1 MREVADSFP
10 TVFVWKES
18 VKSDI
23 LTSVIRPALVDDFEA
38 IESLNYSVVN
48 LTSPMDAARIQ
59 QLHDISSYHRVIT
72 QDGQLTAF
80 LLVLGPDCGYDS
92 VNYQWFD
99 QHYDDFA
106 YIDRIVVRDS
116 SRGQGLGTILYE
128 DLFAWAIS
136 QKIQNIV
143 CEYNAEPLNEAS
155 REFHNALGFQEVS
168 LETIG
173 QVKRVS
179 MQLRVLPV

>member
-1 MREVADSFP
+1 VREVADTFP

-23 LTSVIRPALVDDFEA
+23 LTPVIRPALVDDFEV

-72 QDGQLTAF
+72 QDSQLTAF
-80 LLVLGPDCGYDS
+80 LLVLGPDCDYDS

-106 YIDRIVVRDS
+106 YIDRIVVRDG

-136 QKIQNIV
+136 QKIRNIV

-168 LETIG
+168 RETIG
-173 QVKRVS
+173 QAKRVS

>member
-1 MREVADSFP
+1 MSTP
-10 TVFVWKES
+10 
-18 VKSDI
+18 
-23 LTSVIRPALVDDFEA
+23 VIRPALVDDFEV

-48 LTSPMDAARIQ
+48 LTSPMDAERIQ
-59 QLHDISSYHRVIT
+59 QLHAMSSYHRVII
-72 QDGQLTAF
+72 QDSQLMAF
-80 LLVLGPDCGYDS
+80 LLVLGPDCDYDS

-99 QHYDDFA
+99 QHYEDFA
-106 YIDRIVVRDS
+106 YIDRIVVRDR

-143 CEYNAEPLNEAS
+143 CEYNAEPLNEVS
-155 REFHNALGFQEVS
+155 RRFHDALGFQEVS

-173 QVKRVS
+173 QAKRVS
-179 MQLRVLPV
+179 MQLRVLTV